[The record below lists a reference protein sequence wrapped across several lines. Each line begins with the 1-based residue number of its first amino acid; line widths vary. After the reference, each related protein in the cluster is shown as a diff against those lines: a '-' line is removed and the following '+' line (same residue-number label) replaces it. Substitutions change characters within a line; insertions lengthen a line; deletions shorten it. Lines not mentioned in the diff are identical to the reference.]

1 VAIQS
6 SLKAGPEG
14 LIAAWLGY
22 AQPLKRVAGLQQEFL
37 KFCKACLDAA
47 KWGGDAHRL
56 RPQVDAFRMD
66 FPDQAESAM
75 LNLSRP
81 RGKSWQLRTVTKEV
95 NARVDRW
102 NLGLQN
108 GEDGP
113 PVDELSPLLR
123 IWIAR
128 QCFNRVSMVNEERQ
142 LDALHALCK
151 SMMYRKRLDPVAL
164 ARIHDLGVEHLD
176 RNDYPIYR

>member
-1 VAIQS
+1 
-6 SLKAGPEG
+6 
-14 LIAAWLGY
+14 
-22 AQPLKRVAGLQQEFL
+22 
-37 KFCKACLDAA
+37 
-47 KWGGDAHRL
+47 
-56 RPQVDAFRMD
+56 MD
-66 FPDQAESAM
+66 FPDQAESTM

-102 NLGLQN
+102 NLGLQTD
-108 GEDGP
+108 EDEP
-113 PVDELSPLLR
+113 LIDELSPVLR

-142 LDALHALCK
+142 RDALYALCK
-151 SMMYRKRLDPVAL
+151 SIMYRKRLDPVAL
-164 ARIHDLGVEHLD
+164 AHIQDLGIEHLE